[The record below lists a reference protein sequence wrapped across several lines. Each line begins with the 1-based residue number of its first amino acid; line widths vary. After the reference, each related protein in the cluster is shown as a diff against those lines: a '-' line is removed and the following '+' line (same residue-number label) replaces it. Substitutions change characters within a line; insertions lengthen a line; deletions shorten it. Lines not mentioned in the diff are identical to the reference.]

1 MNHPSSNAL
10 AITRPV
16 LGFLQWLNVG
26 YALAITGLVVF
37 CLFRPDF
44 MYAALKIEPG
54 PKGNLLSACLLAV
67 ATLGVVGAALVH
79 FVLRHLRAMVET
91 VRAGDPFIAD
101 NARRLQA
108 IAWLVMAG
116 EFVRLGIGVV
126 GRIAAPIARELGI
139 HVDKNLVQ
147 FSLAPWLCVLL
158 LFVLAGVFAHGTRM
172 RDDLEGTV

>member
-1 MNHPSSNAL
+1 MNQPSNAL
-10 AITRPV
+10 AITRPALQV
-16 LGFLQWLNVG
+16 LQWLNG
-26 YALAITGLVVF
+26 LYALAIAGLVTF
-37 CLFRPDF
+37 CLVFPDF
-44 MYAALKIEPG
+44 MYAALKVEPG
-54 PKGNLLSACLLAV
+54 ALASRLSTCLLLV
-67 ATLGVVGAALVH
+67 ATLGVVGAGLVH

-91 VRAGDPFIAD
+91 VRAGDPFVAG

-116 EFVRLGIGVV
+116 EFVRLGVGAV

-147 FSLAPWLCVLL
+147 FSLTPWLCVLL
-158 LFVLAGVFAHGTRM
+158 LFVLAGVFAHGTRL